1 MKDLDIWV
9 FVAVFQE
16 MLGPLLWVGA
26 GVAAL
31 VTFLFV
37 WMLVRERGLAAAR
50 LARSE
55 LVGLAGAVVA
65 VLIMQAVT
73 HSGFADI
80 GGPIDWVLV
89 ALIAAAGFVA
99 ATMTAYVGFGLLDLR
114 RPAALNRVA
123 AGGADPRPV

>member
-16 MLGPLLWVGA
+16 LLGPLLWVGL

-31 VTFLFV
+31 VVLLFAWLV
-37 WMLVRERGLAAAR
+37 VRERGLAAAR

-55 LVGLAGAVVA
+55 LVGLVGAVVA
-65 VLIMQAVT
+65 VLIMQSVT

-89 ALIAAAGFVA
+89 ALIATAGFVS
-99 ATMTAYVGFGLLDLR
+99 ATLTAYVGFGLLALR
-114 RPAALNRVA
+114 GAAASEAPVVR
-123 AGGADPRPV
+123 GQPRPV